1 MTDSK
6 ALRDLVR
13 DRGLKFKYI
22 AGQMGITP
30 YCLAN
35 KIDNRSEFKAGEIIA
50 FCSAVGGIN
59 VDQQMRIF
67 FSNAVDFKSTKAD
80 QNPEVTPNAP

>member
-1 MTDSK
+1 MTNSK

-13 DRGLKFKYI
+13 SRGLKFKYI
-22 AGQMGITP
+22 ASQMGITP

-35 KIDNRSEFKAGEIIA
+35 KIDNKSDFKAGEIIA

-67 FSNAVDFKSTKAD
+67 FSDVVDCKSSKIN
-80 QNPEVTPNAP
+80 QNPEVTPNDP